1 MTSTPSGLSLDLY
14 FIDGHP
20 DGMLTAEIFN
30 WTGHVLITPRTQL
43 KKALARKEA
52 GYTGVYLLTGEQD
65 GQAFAYIG
73 EAEDIGARIKNHDT
87 NKDWWT
93 TAILITSAANTLNK
107 AHAKYLEARL
117 IDKALLAARVRLA
130 NGNAPGLPGLSES
143 AQANMENFLH
153 NVLMVLPAVRVDVF
167 ISHARPAHQVAA
179 TAATPRFELHSK
191 KHGVKATAVQVEEAF
206 EVEAGSTAR
215 QNWVGVG
222 TEGSGYALL
231 QAELRRSGVLQPQG
245 DFCVFTKNYVFK
257 SPSAAAAVVLGRNS
271 NGTIDWR
278 VADSTTTYKQWEAQQ
293 LQSPDAA

>member
-1 MTSTPSGLSLDLY
+1 MISSPTGLSLDLY

-52 GYTGVYLLTGEQD
+52 GYTGVYVLTGEQS
-65 GQAFAYIG
+65 GEAYAYIG

-107 AHAKYLEARL
+107 AHAKYLESRL
-117 IDKALLAARVRLA
+117 IEQAQIAARVRLA

-167 ISHARPAHQVAA
+167 ISHARPAHKAIA
-179 TAATPRFELHSK
+179 TAATPRFELSSK
-191 KHGVKATAVQVEEAF
+191 KHGVKAAAVQVEEAF

-215 QNWVGVG
+215 QNWGGIG

-231 QAELRRSGVLQPQG
+231 HAELRQSGVLQPQG
-245 DFCVFTKNYVFK
+245 DFCVFTKNYAFK
-257 SPSAAAAVVLGRNS
+257 SPSAAASVVLGRTS
-271 NGTIDWR
+271 NGTLDWR
-278 VADSTTTYKQWEAQQ
+278 VAGSEITYKQWEAQQ
-293 LQSPDAA
+293 LQVPGAA